1 MTYQTLV
8 RRRRCTRCR
17 RRAARRGRT
26 KCGVCAKALKL
37 TDSIGARRRRY
48 GASPSDVEKLI
59 AGQGGRCPICGR
71 CIDDRSALDHE
82 HQTKELRGML
92 CPHPCNSAI
101 GKTDEALFRFEQGVT
116 RYASQRRRVLTLR
129 ACIRAC
135 AAARAA

>member
-1 MTYQTLV
+1 VTYRSLV

-17 RRAARRGRT
+17 RRTARPGRT

-48 GASPSDVEKLI
+48 AATPADVEKLI
-59 AGQGGRCPICGR
+59 AGQAGRCPICGR

-82 HQTKELRGML
+82 HQTKELRGVL

-101 GKTDEALFRFEQGVT
+101 GKTDEALFRFAQGVMQ
-116 RYASQRRRVLTLR
+116 YASRRRGVLTFR
-129 ACIRAC
+129 ACLRAC
-135 AAARAA
+135 AARAA